1 MGQPSSTNREAD
13 MTDFDNMTDDEYD
26 DWRFDRF
33 AERLLSEGPVDE
45 KDDEAYLDGE
55 ALG

>member
-1 MGQPSSTNREAD
+1 

-45 KDDEAYLDGE
+45 EDDEAYLDGE